1 MRVCKARAVQRNNDA
16 KSKQRERFDFCAFF
30 FADTLNSFFVCFFLS
45 LSLSLYYNISSL
57 SLSLSLS
64 FSLSLCLVVFILCL
78 NSLLFFF
85 VETRRRGGI
94 AEVFIVFAE
103 RVGGDFT
110 DVPRGERG

>member
-16 KSKQRERFDFCAFF
+16 KSKQRERFDFFS
-30 FADTLNSFFVCFFLS
+30 DTLNICVCVFLFFLS
-45 LSLSLYYNISSL
+45 CVKNISSL

-64 FSLSLCLVVFILCL
+64 FVFCSTYVC
-78 NSLLFFF
+78 SLLFFF
-85 VETRRRGGI
+85 VETRRRGSI
-94 AEVFIVFAE
+94 AEVFIFFAE

>member
-57 SLSLSLS
+57 SRSLS
-64 FSLSLCLVVFILCL
+64 FSLLCLVVFILCL

>member
-1 MRVCKARAVQRNNDA
+1 MFVFVCVFACVYVKRARCRGIMTEEQT
-16 KSKQRERFDFCAFF
+16 EGTIRFLRLFF
-30 FADTLNSFFVCFFLS
+30 SDTLNSLLCVFS
-45 LSLSLYYNISSL
+45 LSYNISSL
-57 SLSLSLS
+57 SLSL
-64 FSLSLCLVVFILCL
+64 SLSLCLVVFILCL

>member
-30 FADTLNSFFVCFFLS
+30 FSDTLNSFLFFSLFVLQHLF
-45 LSLSLYYNISSL
+45 SL

-64 FSLSLCLVVFILCL
+64 LLCLVVFILCL

>member
-30 FADTLNSFFVCFFLS
+30 FSDTLNSFLFFSLFVLQHLF
-45 LSLSLYYNISSL
+45 

>member
-1 MRVCKARAVQRNNDA
+1 MTEEQT
-16 KSKQRERFDFCAFF
+16 EGTIRFLRLFF
-30 FADTLNSFFVCFFLS
+30 SDTLNSFFVCFFSLFLS
-45 LSLSLYYNISSL
+45 LFITTSLLSL

-64 FSLSLCLVVFILCL
+64 LLCLVVFIYCL

>member
-57 SLSLSLS
+57 SLSLSL
-64 FSLSLCLVVFILCL
+64 LCLVVFILCL